1 MIVSHQPH
9 YAWHVIDR
17 REVIDQ
23 ALHACAPWTSTDVGP
38 NVTVPRLFDTI

>member
-9 YAWHVIDR
+9 YAGHVIDR

-23 ALHACAPWTSTDVGP
+23 ALEGRAMDEHGCLTERHGASPV
-38 NVTVPRLFDTI
+38 